1 MGFWVIFLPTA
12 APPRGW
18 GCRGV
23 TEIFYRSPAF
33 RICTGCLA
41 KYELN
46 LLKIGFKD
54 TYVQVF
60 QGFPALKETRA
71 HIQPNGH
78 FDQFLAKM
86 AKTVKI
92 IKKALGTFFS
102 HLQALNNC
110 IVSEKSNERFPRKR
124 VTNRRTYV
132 RTDRRDS

>member
-1 MGFWVIFLPTA
+1 MTQIWDFGSFFY
-12 APPRGW
+12 PPRPPGKF
-18 GCRGV
+18 
-23 TEIFYRSPAF
+23 FYWSPAF

-46 LLKIGFKD
+46 LLKIGFKN

-92 IKKALGTFFS
+92 IKRALGTFFS
-102 HLQALNNC
+102 RLQAITNC
-110 IVSEKSNERFPRKR
+110 KVLEKSNEGILRKR
-124 VTNRRTYV
+124 VTKE
-132 RTDRRDS
+132 RTDGRKRDKFKVLMN